1 MQTMIAASFV
11 YGPSAIKVGPILD
24 LLPCEDGLSHCQ
36 IRGDKL
42 LRSSTLNNTS
52 RLSHSN
58 KALLSERITK
68 LAKALSDG
76 VYEREDTIKMCLLA
90 ALAGESVFLLGPPGI
105 AKSLIAK
112 RLIQAFDHS
121 SYFEY
126 LMTRF
131 STPEEVFGPLSIQ
144 ELKDN
149 GRYLRLTKG
158 YLPTAQVVFLDEI
171 WKAGPAILN
180 TLLTVVNEK
189 TFKNGSDIERVPMRL
204 LVSASNELPDEDS
217 GLEALYDRML
227 VRIFVNRI
235 QNKQNFKS
243 MLTVGTVQEAEVPK
257 ELVITDQEYHQWQQ
271 ELERLTLSNEV
282 FEKLYQLKTMLEEKA
297 KQAGVEFAQSDMY
310 VSDRRWKKA
319 VKLLKASAYFNGRD
333 EINPLDLLLLQDCL
347 WNSPESLE
355 IVQSVLKEFALKH
368 AFDQQEVEH
377 QISVCREDLAEI
389 QEELESE
396 FAMMLSME
404 STTGLI
410 KKQIHHFDIS
420 KAKQYKVGNATDLVK
435 LVLLQ
440 SNMSVSESEKGDSRW
455 VYVPKNELER
465 VIKDGQGDV
474 YGYVNQNTSLCRI
487 RFEMD
492 AANNLVIKDIANRAV
507 LVGLVT
513 NKGLDASL
521 YQEWQSKS
529 QQALAQLTHA
539 EHHLRQVKSNF
550 RGALP
555 HGFVNPELPRLMEAS
570 LQQLTQQLE
579 STKTECERTVFRFN
593 NLDQFFS

>member
-1 MQTMIAASFV
+1 MISPNRV
-11 YGPSAIKVGPILD
+11 
-24 LLPCEDGLSHCQ
+24 
-36 IRGDKL
+36 
-42 LRSSTLNNTS
+42 
-52 RLSHSN
+52 SHSQ
-58 KALLSERITK
+58 KALLSERISK
-68 LAKALSDG
+68 LAQALSDG
-76 VYEREDTIKMCLLA
+76 VYEREETIKLCLLA

-112 RLIQAFDHS
+112 RLIQAFDNS

-149 GRYLRLTKG
+149 GRYLRLTEG

-189 TFKNGSDIERVPMRL
+189 TFKNGSDIHRVPMRL

-227 VRIFVNRI
+227 VRVFVNRI
-235 QNKQNFKS
+235 QNKNNFKS
-243 MLTVGTVQEAEVPK
+243 MLTVGTPQEAAIPEG
-257 ELVITDQEYHQWQQ
+257 LAITDEEYHQWQS
-271 ELERLTLSNEV
+271 ELDKLELSDEV
-282 FEKLYQLKTMLEEKA
+282 FEKLFELKSMLENA
-297 KQAGVEFAQSDMY
+297 ATSTTGGDVADTDMY

-333 EINPLDLLLLQDCL
+333 SINPLDLLLLQDCL
-347 WNSPESLE
+347 WNSPESRDVVRNV
-355 IVQSVLKEFALKH
+355 IKQFALNH
-368 AFDQQEVEH
+368 AFDQQEVEQ
-377 QISVCREDLAEI
+377 QITLCREELGDI
-389 QEELESE
+389 QEALESQFGITLGTE
-396 FAMMLSME
+396 T
-404 STTGLI
+404 TTGLI
-410 KKQIHHFDIS
+410 KKQIHSYDIS
-420 KAKQYKVGNATDLVK
+420 NAKSYKVGSAFDSVK

-474 YGYVNQNTSLCRI
+474 YGYVNQNTNMCRL
-487 RFEMD
+487 RFDLD

-507 LVGLVT
+507 LVSVVT
-513 NKGLDASL
+513 NKGLDESL
-521 YQEWQSKS
+521 YQEWLTKS
-529 QQALAQLTHA
+529 EQAMSQLENA
-539 EHHLRQVKSNF
+539 EHHLRKVRSNF
-550 RGALP
+550 HGALP
-555 HGFVNPELPRLMEAS
+555 HGFIDQELPRVMEAS
-570 LQQLTQQLE
+570 LQNLQQVLE
-579 STKTECERTVFRFN
+579 STKSECERTVFRFK
-593 NLDQFFS
+593 NLNQFFS

>member
-1 MQTMIAASFV
+1 MISPNRV
-11 YGPSAIKVGPILD
+11 
-24 LLPCEDGLSHCQ
+24 
-36 IRGDKL
+36 
-42 LRSSTLNNTS
+42 
-52 RLSHSN
+52 SHSQ
-58 KALLSERITK
+58 KALLSERISK
-68 LAKALSDG
+68 LAQALSDG
-76 VYEREDTIKMCLLA
+76 VYEREETIKLCLLA

-112 RLIQAFDHS
+112 RLIQAFDNS

-149 GRYLRLTKG
+149 GRYLRLTEG

-189 TFKNGSDIERVPMRL
+189 TFKNGSDIHRVPMRL

-227 VRIFVNRI
+227 VRVFVNRI
-235 QNKQNFKS
+235 QNKNNFKS
-243 MLTVGTVQEAEVPK
+243 MLTVGTPQEAAIPEG
-257 ELVITDQEYHQWQQ
+257 LAITDEEYHQWQS
-271 ELERLTLSNEV
+271 ELDKLELSDEV
-282 FEKLYQLKTMLEEKA
+282 FEKLFELKTMLENA
-297 KQAGVEFAQSDMY
+297 ATSTTGVDVADTDMY

-333 EINPLDLLLLQDCL
+333 SINPLDLLLLQDCL
-347 WNSPESLE
+347 WNSPESRDVVRNV
-355 IVQSVLKEFALKH
+355 IKQFALNH
-368 AFDQQEVEH
+368 AFDQQEVEQ
-377 QISVCREDLAEI
+377 QITLCREELGDI
-389 QEELESE
+389 QEALESQFGITLGTE
-396 FAMMLSME
+396 T
-404 STTGLI
+404 TTGLI
-410 KKQIHHFDIS
+410 KKQIHSYDIS
-420 KAKQYKVGNATDLVK
+420 NAKSYKVGSAFDLVK

-474 YGYVNQNTSLCRI
+474 YGYVNQNTNMCRL
-487 RFEMD
+487 RFDLD

-507 LVGLVT
+507 LVSVVT
-513 NKGLDASL
+513 NKGLDESL
-521 YQEWQSKS
+521 YQEWLTKS
-529 QQALAQLTHA
+529 EQAMSQLENA
-539 EHHLRQVKSNF
+539 EHHLRKVRSNF
-550 RGALP
+550 HGALP
-555 HGFVNPELPRLMEAS
+555 HGFIDQELPRVMEAS
-570 LQQLTQQLE
+570 LQNLQQVLE
-579 STKTECERTVFRFN
+579 STKSECERTVFRFK
-593 NLDQFFS
+593 NLNQFFS

>member
-1 MQTMIAASFV
+1 MISPTRV
-11 YGPSAIKVGPILD
+11 
-24 LLPCEDGLSHCQ
+24 
-36 IRGDKL
+36 
-42 LRSSTLNNTS
+42 
-52 RLSHSN
+52 SHSQ
-58 KALLSERITK
+58 KALLSERINK
-68 LAKALSDG
+68 LAHALSDG

-112 RLIQAFDHS
+112 RLIQAFDNS

-149 GRYLRLTKG
+149 GRYLRLTEG

-189 TFKNGSDIERVPMRL
+189 TFKNGSDVERVPMRL

-243 MLTVGTVQEAEVPK
+243 MLTVGTPQEAQIPEG
-257 ELVITDQEYHQWQQ
+257 LAITDEEYHLWQS
-271 ELERLTLSNEV
+271 ELEKLELSDEV
-282 FEKLYQLKTMLEEKA
+282 FEKLYELKEMLEQSATEGM
-297 KQAGVEFAQSDMY
+297 GVDVSDTDMY

-333 EINPLDLLLLQDCL
+333 SVNPLDLLLLQDCL
-347 WNSPESLE
+347 WNSPDSREV
-355 IVQSVLKEFALKH
+355 VQRVVKEFALKQ
-368 AFDQQEVEH
+368 AFDQQEVEQ
-377 QISVCREDLAEI
+377 QISLCREELAEV

-396 FAMMLSME
+396 FGIMLSME
-404 STTGLI
+404 STTGLL
-410 KKQIHHFDIS
+410 KKQIHSYDIS
-420 KAKQYKVGNATDLVK
+420 DAKSYKVGSAFDLVK

-465 VIKDGQGDV
+465 VIKEGHGDV
-474 YGYVNQNTSLCRI
+474 YGYVNQNSNMCRL
-487 RFEMD
+487 RFDID
-492 AANNLVIKDIANRAV
+492 AGNNLVIKDIANRAV
-507 LVGLVT
+507 LVSVVT
-513 NKGLDASL
+513 QKGLDDGL
-521 YQEWQSKS
+521 YQSWLTKS
-529 QQALAQLTHA
+529 EQALAQLEHA
-539 EHHLRQVKSNF
+539 EHHLLKVRSNF
-550 RGALP
+550 HGALP
-555 HGFVNPELPRLMEAS
+555 HSFIDQDLPRAMEAS
-570 LQQLTQQLE
+570 LQHIQQVLE
-579 STKTECERTVFRFN
+579 STKTERERTVFRFR
-593 NLDQFFS
+593 NLNQFFS

>member
-1 MQTMIAASFV
+1 MISPTRV
-11 YGPSAIKVGPILD
+11 
-24 LLPCEDGLSHCQ
+24 
-36 IRGDKL
+36 
-42 LRSSTLNNTS
+42 
-52 RLSHSN
+52 SHSQ
-58 KALLSERITK
+58 KALLSERINK
-68 LAKALSDG
+68 LAHALSDG

-112 RLIQAFDHS
+112 RLIQAFDNS

-149 GRYLRLTKG
+149 GRYLRLTEG

-189 TFKNGSDIERVPMRL
+189 TFKNGSDVERVPMRL

-243 MLTVGTVQEAEVPK
+243 MLTVGTPQEAQIPEG
-257 ELVITDQEYHQWQQ
+257 LAITDEEYHLWQS
-271 ELERLTLSNEV
+271 ELEKLELSDEV
-282 FEKLYQLKTMLEEKA
+282 FEKLYELKEMLEQSATEGM
-297 KQAGVEFAQSDMY
+297 GVDVSDTDMY

-333 EINPLDLLLLQDCL
+333 SVNPLDLLLLQDCL
-347 WNSPESLE
+347 WNSPESRE
-355 IVQSVLKEFALKH
+355 VVQRVVKEFALKQ
-368 AFDQQEVEH
+368 AFDQQEVEQ
-377 QISVCREDLAEI
+377 QISLCREELAEV

-396 FAMMLSME
+396 FGIMLSME
-404 STTGLI
+404 STTGLL
-410 KKQIHHFDIS
+410 KKQIHSYDIS
-420 KAKQYKVGNATDLVK
+420 DAKSYKVGSAFDLVK

-465 VIKDGQGDV
+465 VIKEGHGDV
-474 YGYVNQNTSLCRI
+474 YGYVNQNSNMCRL
-487 RFEMD
+487 RFDID
-492 AANNLVIKDIANRAV
+492 AGNNLVIKDIANRAV
-507 LVGLVT
+507 LVSVVT
-513 NKGLDASL
+513 QKGLDDGL
-521 YQEWQSKS
+521 YQSWLTKS
-529 QQALAQLTHA
+529 EQALAQLEHA
-539 EHHLRQVKSNF
+539 EHHLLKVRSNF
-550 RGALP
+550 HGALP
-555 HGFVNPELPRLMEAS
+555 HSFIDQDLPRAMEAS
-570 LQQLTQQLE
+570 LQNIQQVLE
-579 STKTECERTVFRFN
+579 STKTECERTVFRFR
-593 NLDQFFS
+593 NLNQFFS

>member
-1 MQTMIAASFV
+1 MI
-11 YGPSAIKVGPILD
+11 
-24 LLPCEDGLSHCQ
+24 
-36 IRGDKL
+36 
-42 LRSSTLNNTS
+42 NTS
-52 RLSHSN
+52 RVSHSS
-58 KALLSERITK
+58 KALLSERINK

-112 RLIQAFDHS
+112 RLIQAFDNS

-144 ELKDN
+144 ELKDH
-149 GRYLRLTKG
+149 GRYHRLTQG

-204 LVSASNELPDEDS
+204 LVSASNELPDQDS

-243 MLTVGTVQEAEVPK
+243 MLTVGTAQEAQIPAG
-257 ELVITDQEYHQWQQ
+257 LAITDLEYHQWQQ
-271 ELERLTLSNEV
+271 ELDQLTLSDDV
-282 FEKLYQLKTMLEEKA
+282 FEKLYQLKSLLEQKA
-297 KQAGVEFAQSDMY
+297 EEVGAEFAQSDMY

-333 EINPLDLLLLQDCL
+333 TINPLDLLLLQDCL
-347 WNSPESLE
+347 WNTPESLE
-355 IVQSVLKEFALKH
+355 IVQQVMNEFALNH
-368 AFDQQEVEH
+368 AFDQQEVE
-377 QISVCREDLAEI
+377 QQLSLCCEELADV
-389 QEELESE
+389 QEELEAE
-396 FAMMLSME
+396 FAMLVSLE

-410 KKQIHHFDIS
+410 KKQVHHYDVS
-420 KAKQYKVGNATDLVK
+420 NAKAYKVGNAQDLVK

-455 VYVPKNELER
+455 IYVPKHELER
-465 VIKDGQGDV
+465 VVKEGSGNV
-474 YGYVNQNTSLCRI
+474 YGYVNQNTNLCLL
-487 RFEMD
+487 RFDLD
-492 AANNLVIKDIANRAV
+492 AANNLVVKDIANRAV
-507 LVGLVT
+507 LVALVT
-513 NKGLDASL
+513 KKGLNDSL
-521 YQEWQSKS
+521 YQEWLTKS
-529 QQALAQLTHA
+529 QQAVAQLEHA

-550 RGALP
+550 HGALP
-555 HGFVNPELPRLMEAS
+555 HGFIHPELPIAMEAG
-570 LQQLTQQLE
+570 LQTLQHKLE
-579 STKTECERTVFRFN
+579 STKAECERTVFRFK
-593 NLDQFFS
+593 NLDQFFA

>member
-1 MQTMIAASFV
+1 MISPTRV
-11 YGPSAIKVGPILD
+11 
-24 LLPCEDGLSHCQ
+24 
-36 IRGDKL
+36 
-42 LRSSTLNNTS
+42 
-52 RLSHSN
+52 SHSQ
-58 KALLSERITK
+58 KALLSERINK
-68 LAKALSDG
+68 LAHALSDG

-112 RLIQAFDHS
+112 RLIQAFDNS

-149 GRYLRLTKG
+149 GRYLRLTEG

-189 TFKNGSDIERVPMRL
+189 TFKNGSDVERVPMRL

-243 MLTVGTVQEAEVPK
+243 MLTVGTPQEAQIPEG
-257 ELVITDQEYHQWQQ
+257 LAITDEEYHLWQS
-271 ELERLTLSNEV
+271 ELEKLELSDEV
-282 FEKLYQLKTMLEEKA
+282 FEKLYELKEMLEQSATEGM
-297 KQAGVEFAQSDMY
+297 GVDVSDTDMY

-333 EINPLDLLLLQDCL
+333 SVNPLDLLLLQDCL
-347 WNSPESLE
+347 WNSPESRE
-355 IVQSVLKEFALKH
+355 VVQRVVKEFALKN
-368 AFDQQEVEH
+368 AFDQQEVEQ
-377 QISVCREDLAEI
+377 QISLCREELAEV

-396 FAMMLSME
+396 FGIMLSME
-404 STTGLI
+404 STTGLL
-410 KKQIHHFDIS
+410 KKQIHSYDIS
-420 KAKQYKVGNATDLVK
+420 DAKSYKVGSAFDLVK

-465 VIKDGQGDV
+465 VIKEGHGDV
-474 YGYVNQNTSLCRI
+474 YGYVNQNTNMCRL
-487 RFEMD
+487 RFD
-492 AANNLVIKDIANRAV
+492 IDSGNNLVIKDIANRAV
-507 LVGLVT
+507 LVSVVT
-513 NKGLDASL
+513 QKGLDDGL
-521 YQEWQSKS
+521 YQSWLTKS
-529 QQALAQLTHA
+529 EQALAQLEHA
-539 EHHLRQVKSNF
+539 EHHLLKVRSNF
-550 RGALP
+550 HGALP
-555 HGFVNPELPRLMEAS
+555 HSFIDQDLPRAMEAS
-570 LQQLTQQLE
+570 LQHIQQVLE
-579 STKTECERTVFRFN
+579 STKTECERTVFRFR
-593 NLDQFFS
+593 NLNQFFS